1 MGGWG
6 WRKVKTQDRTGHHY
20 IPRLTWR
27 DTKPTD
33 LELPFNPVRMF
44 LWEEIEVPNRKWKLP
59 SFTLIM

>member
-1 MGGWG
+1 MGGGWG

-44 LWEEIEVPNRKWKLP
+44 LWEEIEVPK
-59 SFTLIM
+59 